1 MRKNLDKRIGYDPQ
15 RPYLVK
21 RTADIHRVSKRY
33 VYMILNGERENE
45 EIFTTYM
52 ELLEGS
58 DALIEAVKKAVP
70 F

>member
-1 MRKNLDKRIGYDPQ
+1 MRKKSEKRIPYDPQ

-33 VYMILNGERENE
+33 VYMILDGERENE
-45 EIFTTYM
+45 EIFSTYM

-58 DALIEAVKKAVP
+58 NALIELVKKAVP
-70 F
+70 L